1 MGFCGKPH
9 IFSLSE
15 NILIFTL
22 TIPRLLLS
30 KPKAFISPFTRYKTF
45 VSLLKELLSGVA
57 FFTAKRWYLY
67 ITSLCSSV
75 SSCKWAGLSHWINSL
90 FPHFSSQPLII
101 PDCPLSPIIS
111 HAEGSHFPDRRL
123 PIATLTSRT
132 ATLHQARGLRV
143 SGVADG
149 FSPRVLPNYRFIKG
163 CYPQSSLP
171 RSLPHSCCSRLLPN
185 GFLSLWLTSYREKKS
200 FYSFS
205 SARGCDNFLMGSF
218 INWK

>member
-123 PIATLTSRT
+123 PIAVLTSRT
-132 ATLHQARGLRV
+132 ATLRHGA
-143 SGVADG
+143 G
-149 FSPRVLPNYRFIKG
+149 FACFWGCRRVLSSRFAELPVHKG
-163 CYPQSSLP
+163 VLPAVLPSPFAAPQLLFQAAPKWLP
-171 RSLPHSCCSRLLPN
+171 
-185 GFLSLWLTSYREKKS
+185 LSMAHKLQGKKS
-200 FYSFS
+200 FYSFL
-205 SARGCDNFLMGSF
+205 SARGCDDFLMGSF

>member
-101 PDCPLSPIIS
+101 PDRPLSPIIS
-111 HAEGSHFPDRRL
+111 CAEGTHFRGTSL
-123 PIATLTSRT
+123 PVAALTSET
-132 ATLHQARGLRV
+132 ASTARRRGGWCV

-149 FSPRVLPNYRFIKG
+149 ISPCVLPNYWFIKWR
-163 CYPQSSLP
+163 YP
-171 RSLPHSCCSRLLPN
+171 
-185 GFLSLWLTSYREKKS
+185 
-200 FYSFS
+200 
-205 SARGCDNFLMGSF
+205 
-218 INWK
+218 

>member
-67 ITSLCSSV
+67 ITSLCSGV
-75 SSCKWAGLSHWINSL
+75 SSCKWTGLSHWINSL
-90 FPHFSSQPLII
+90 FPHLSSQQLII
-101 PDCPLSPIIS
+101 PDHPLSPIIAQ
-111 HAEGSHFPDRRL
+111 AEGWHFLGTCL
-123 PIATLTSRT
+123 PIAPLTSELQT
-132 ATLHQARGLRV
+132 PGEGAGTWVILTTPQCFHPPL
-143 SGVADG
+143 
-149 FSPRVLPNYRFIKG
+149 LPCHG
-163 CYPQSSLP
+163 C
-171 RSLPHSCCSRLLPN
+171 CRLLPRAKASSLCGSQSTSKN
-185 GFLSLWLTSYREKKS
+185 LFFLSSGLGLWWFYEGKFYKLKIKK
-200 FYSFS
+200 Y
-205 SARGCDNFLMGSF
+205 FL
-218 INWK
+218 KPK

>member
-67 ITSLCSSV
+67 ITSLCSGV
-75 SSCKWAGLSHWINSL
+75 SSCKSTGLSHWINLALSTFAFAVPDQPYYRAGTRIAL
-90 FPHFSSQPLII
+90 LGFVPPHCHNDPHQAMLQVPGLTS
-101 PDCPLSPIIS
+101 DCPRCLWSPVLCSSITLR
-111 HAEGSHFPDRRL
+111 A
-123 PIATLTSRT
+123 PIAAAQTLN
-132 ATLHQARGLRV
+132 A
-143 SGVADG
+143 
-149 FSPRVLPNYRFIKG
+149 
-163 CYPQSSLP
+163 SSLGTGKKN
-171 RSLPHSCCSRLLPN
+171 LP
-185 GFLSLWLTSYREKKS
+185 FLYQVGAVMIL
-200 FYSFS
+200 
-205 SARGCDNFLMGSF
+205 
-218 INWK
+218 

>member
-57 FFTAKRWYLY
+57 FFTAKWWYLY

-75 SSCKWAGLSHWINSL
+75 SSCKWAGLSHWINLL
-90 FPHFSSQPLII
+90 FPHFSSQPLFI
-101 PDCPLSPIIS
+101 PEHPLSPIIS
-111 HAEGSHFPDRRL
+111 QTEGSYFL
-123 PIATLTSRT
+123 GTLLSIAMLTSET
-132 ATLHQARGLRV
+132 AS
-143 SGVADG
+143 SGAGIWLFLV
-149 FSPRVLPNYRFIKG
+149 FPKG
-163 CYPQSSLP
+163 SLLELCQISHRP
-171 RSLPHSCCSRLLPN
+171 PFPTCCSMVVVPGCSQCPEWLPFSMAHKLQ
-185 GFLSLWLTSYREKKS
+185 GKKS
-200 FYSFS
+200 FYSFLS
-205 SARGCDNFLMGSF
+205 VRGSDNFMMGSF

>member
-75 SSCKWAGLSHWINSL
+75 SSCKWAALSHWINSL

-101 PDCPLSPIIS
+101 PDHPLRPVIS
-111 HAEGSHFPDRRL
+111 CARNDPAFRVRGSHL
-123 PIATLTSRT
+123 C
-132 ATLHQARGLRV
+132 
-143 SGVADG
+143 ADLWSHW
-149 FSPRVLPNYRFIKG
+149 FRVLMMGILPNSRSLRWR
-163 CYPQSSLP
+163 YPQSPFAAP
-171 RSLPHSCCSRLLPN
+171 RLWFQAAPDTPN
-185 GFLSLWLTSYREKKS
+185 GFLSPRLTSYKLLFLPTSSGLRWLYDGKFYKLKIKKL
-200 FYSFS
+200 
-205 SARGCDNFLMGSF
+205 FL
-218 INWK
+218 KT